1 MDELIQ
7 KKYELNFYM
16 RIAYWMELQET
27 FRKLS
32 FRNRCKRFMGMEKS
46 DAIKSNVNIFAVG
59 GGGFTYEQNSDNR
72 DRILED
78 YLLTLSSPHPNIG
91 YIGHASNDDPVRLSA
106 FFARFEGAANPSH
119 LSVTADVKAAKA
131 FVDDL
136 DILYVGGGST
146 LNMLSH
152 WRKTGIASVLM
163 AAGQHGMIL
172 SGVSAG
178 AICWFEQLLLSAEEN
193 VYVLAAGLG
202 LISGSACP
210 HYSNDL
216 SRQIAYDTQ
225 IRMGNLLSGVAID
238 DGVGVHI
245 INGVVAKVVR
255 TGAGNAYFVKG
266 RSADADRPAC
276 DEIGDAYERKTK
288 CDVALLKA
296 GDELVF

>member
-1 MDELIQ
+1 
-7 KKYELNFYM
+7 
-16 RIAYWMELQET
+16 MENT
-27 FRKLS
+27 
-32 FRNRCKRFMGMEKS
+32 
-46 DAIKSNVNIFAVG
+46 DAIKGNVNIFAVG
-59 GGGFTYEQNSDNR
+59 GGGFTHEQNSDNS
-72 DRILED
+72 DRMLED
-78 YLLTLSSPHPNIG
+78 YLLTLSSSHPNIG
-91 YIGHASNDDPVRLSA
+91 YIGHASNDDPARLSA
-106 FFARFEGAANPSH
+106 FFARFEGVANPSH
-119 LSVTADVKAAKA
+119 LSVTADVAAAKA

-146 LNMLSH
+146 LKMLSH
-152 WRKTGIASVLM
+152 WHKTGIASVLM
-163 AAGQHGMIL
+163 AAGQHGVIL

-178 AICWFEQLLLSAEEN
+178 AVCWFEQLLLSAEEN

-210 HYSNDL
+210 HYSNDS

-225 IRMGNLLSGVAID
+225 IRKGNLLSGVAID

-245 INGVVAKVVR
+245 MSGVVAKVVR

-276 DEIGDAYERKTK
+276 DKIDDAYGRETE